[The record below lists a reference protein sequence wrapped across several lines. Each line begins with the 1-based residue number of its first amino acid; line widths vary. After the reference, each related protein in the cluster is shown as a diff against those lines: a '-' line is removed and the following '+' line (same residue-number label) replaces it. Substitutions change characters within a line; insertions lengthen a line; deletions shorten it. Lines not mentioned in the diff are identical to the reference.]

1 MKQNKDPRFLQV
13 DQEVYQRLNLQS
25 CPNFHQSGDK
35 EGMRNKYYGKDAFLL
50 QCDEYIYHVDEDV
63 FEAAKDIQYLNS
75 LPEWIKLLSANLTK
89 SDMDSY
95 SDRYFKT
102 RLNENRVEREQQYK
116 NGNNNA
122 VSRLDDARKEILA
135 ERAVVAFAFQSDCA
149 KQLVSRIQEGLS
161 DVKLISPAPG
171 GAQHISCSIDG
182 ERQMA
187 FRLTEAQRRS
197 IANLPPSQ
205 LQEALRNIAAHY
217 HSDRLFFQTEE
228 IKKGWSR

>member
-35 EGMRNKYYGKDAFLL
+35 DGMRNKYYGKDACLL
-50 QCDEYIYHVDEDV
+50 QYDEYIYHVDEDV

-75 LPEWIKLLSANLTK
+75 LPEWIKLLSANLIK

-95 SDRYFKT
+95 SDRYFKA
-102 RLNENRVEREQQYK
+102 RLNENRAEREQQYQ
-116 NGNNNA
+116 NGDNEA
-122 VSRLDDARKEILA
+122 VNRLDNVRKEILA
-135 ERAVVAFAFQSDCA
+135 ERAVVSFAFQSDCA
-149 KQLVSRIQEGLS
+149 KQLVTRMQDGLS
-161 DVKLISPAPG
+161 DVKLYSSAPG
-171 GAQHISCSIDG
+171 GAQHVSCSIDG
-182 ERQMA
+182 ERQPA
-187 FRLTEAQRRS
+187 FRLTEVQRKS

-217 HSDRLFFQTEE
+217 HSDRLFFEGE
-228 IKKGWSR
+228 NIKKGWFR